1 MRSSASIC
9 AALCLVL
16 GIGACG
22 SERKT
27 DTAPKSA
34 SSGSDRAASSAK
46 LDQKAET
53 AAAAACLSHFAKK
66 LSGIRLDGRPAVAA
80 TLPTRNVIA
89 MAMYGPAGGA
99 RAGEVRT
106 LKANPTY
113 SAYNS
118 PDDKILVVFVRKVRP
133 GSPDFAA
140 GDTCQRAAS
149 AAGR

>member
-1 MRSSASIC
+1 MKAPLAIC
-9 AALCLVL
+9 VAFLL
-16 GIGACG
+16 GLGAGACG
-22 SERKT
+22 SDKKT
-27 DTAPKSA
+27 TTAATSA
-34 SSGSDRAASSAK
+34 ATSSTSAQSSAA

-53 AAAAACLSHFAKK
+53 AAAAGCLAHYAKR
-66 LSGIRLDGRPAVAA
+66 LRGIRLDGRPAVAG

-99 RAGEVRT
+99 RIGELRT
-106 LKANPTY
+106 LKANPSY

-118 PDDKILVVFVRKVRP
+118 PDDKILVVFVRKVAP
-133 GSPDFAA
+133 GSPDFVA